1 MIHYSTLLRATTSWA
16 QRNVAAVAVLTIS
29 LFASNAHAQ
38 TWMVSTTPYIKL
50 GVLDKYNALG
60 GYSAVFI
67 VTSEKTSQE
76 FILTKQVPKGESG
89 VDVFFP
95 TEPSDPEYFKN
106 MAGLAAQV
114 VPGRYRWECRV
125 NGKKAVGGF
134 FTYPETGNDI
144 TVIGGAAAQR

>member
-1 MIHYSTLLRATTSWA
+1 MVHYSTTLPLSTGLLRRGA
-16 QRNVAAVAVLTIS
+16 AVLTLLVGS
-29 LFASNAHAQ
+29 LFASSAHAQ

-60 GYSAVFI
+60 SYSAVFI
-67 VTSEKTSQE
+67 VTNEKNGQE
-76 FILTKQVPKGESG
+76 FLLTKQVPKGENG

-106 MAGLAAQV
+106 MQGLAAQPT
-114 VPGRYRWECRV
+114 PGRYHWECRV

-134 FTYPETGNDI
+134 FTFPETGNDI
-144 TVIGGAAAQR
+144 TVLGSAQR